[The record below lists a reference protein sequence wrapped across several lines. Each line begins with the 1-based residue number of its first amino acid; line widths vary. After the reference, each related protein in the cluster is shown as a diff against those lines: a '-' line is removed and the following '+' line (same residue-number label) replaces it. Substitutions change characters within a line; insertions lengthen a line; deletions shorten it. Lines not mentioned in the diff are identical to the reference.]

1 MAEEEHVP
9 QLDGPAAIVLGELVL
24 IKLRK
29 RRCQSLLDLAR
40 ERYTPVLPVDSDKL
54 GELVGTLDDTR
65 KRLRNRRTVS
75 LLARHL
81 ADKQE
86 RCMTQLHLL
95 TSAATFSTATFGTSS
110 AMRPAISTPSS

>member
-40 ERYTPVLPVDSDKL
+40 ERYTPVLPVDSDKR
-54 GELVGTLDDTR
+54 GELVGTLDDTC
-65 KRLRNRRTVS
+65 KRLRNQRTVK
-75 LLARHL
+75 LVARQL
-81 ADKQE
+81 ADKHHL
-86 RCMTQLHLL
+86 CMTQHDLVMSLDDKRGHHLGL
-95 TSAATFSTATFGTSS
+95 DL
-110 AMRPAISTPSS
+110 RYYH

>member
-1 MAEEEHVP
+1 MVPSPGPCEEQEEPFP

-95 TSAATFSTATFGTSS
+95 TSLDGK
-110 AMRPAISTPSS
+110 RGHLLGRDLRY

>member
-1 MAEEEHVP
+1 MSRFH
-9 QLDGPAAIVLGELVL
+9 
-24 IKLRK
+24 
-29 RRCQSLLDLAR
+29 SLLDLAR
-40 ERYTPVLPVDSDKL
+40 ERYTPVLPVDGDKL

-81 ADKQE
+81 TDKQE

-95 TSAATFSTATFGTSS
+95 TSLDGKRGHLLGRDLRHQFGDAARDLDSVLVELALPEQ
-110 AMRPAISTPSS
+110 AREHRTPQ